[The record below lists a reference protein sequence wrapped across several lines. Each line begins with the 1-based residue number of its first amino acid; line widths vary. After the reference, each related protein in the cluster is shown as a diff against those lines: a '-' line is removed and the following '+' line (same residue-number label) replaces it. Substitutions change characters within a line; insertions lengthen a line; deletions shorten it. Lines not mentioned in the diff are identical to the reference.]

1 MTDAMKTPA
10 PNAVILL
17 LVADPAMR
25 SALDDA
31 LREAGYLVSAAG
43 DLGTAVDRL
52 KEMRYDLL
60 ITRPY
65 VQSMPGHM
73 AADYLRTKSPGLP
86 VMIVGGFMDDDGVN
100 ALNAVEQ
107 FTIFPKPFRRE
118 DFLAKVSEVLE
129 ATRGKH
135 S

>member
-1 MTDAMKTPA
+1 MKPPA
-10 PNAVILL
+10 PNAIILL

-25 SALDDA
+25 TAMDDA
-31 LREAGYLVSAAG
+31 LREAGYLVSAAA

-52 KEMRYDLL
+52 KEMRFDLL

-86 VMIVGGFMDDDGVN
+86 VMIVGGFMEDDQVN
-100 ALNAVEQ
+100 AINEVEL
-107 FTIFPKPFRRE
+107 FHIFPKPFLRE
-118 DFLAKVSEVLE
+118 DLLAKVSEVL
-129 ATRGKH
+129 AAARGKH
-135 S
+135 V

>member
-1 MTDAMKTPA
+1 MKTSPH
-10 PNAVILL
+10 AVILL

-25 SALDDA
+25 SAMNDA
-31 LREAGYLVSAAG
+31 LRDAGYLVSVAA

-86 VMIVGGFMDDDGVN
+86 VLIVGGFMDDDQVN
-100 ALNAVEQ
+100 VLNAVEK
-107 FTIFPKPFRRE
+107 FHIFPKPFQRGE
-118 DFLAKVSEVLE
+118 LLATVKNIL
-129 ATRGKH
+129 TQQT
-135 S
+135 

>member
-1 MTDAMKTPA
+1 MKTSPHS
-10 PNAVILL
+10 VILL

-25 SALDDA
+25 SAMDDA
-31 LREAGYLVSAAG
+31 LREAGYLVSAAS
-43 DLGTAVDRL
+43 DLGTAVDRM

-86 VMIVGGFMDDDGVN
+86 VLIVGGFMEDDQVN
-100 ALNAVEQ
+100 ALNAVER
-107 FTIFPKPFRRE
+107 FHIFPKPFHRN
-118 DFLAKVSEVLE
+118 DLLAKVKEILKDE
-129 ATRGKH
+129 N
-135 S
+135 